1 MGLIIYIKIIM
12 VEIDD
17 NNEKYDELTI
27 TDIKMLLE
35 YTQFKNDIFLNTKLL
50 ELMNCAEDEIFN

>member
-1 MGLIIYIKIIM
+1 M

-17 NNEKYDELTI
+17 NNEGFDELTI

-35 YTQFKNDIFLNTKLL
+35 YTQFKNNIFLNTKLL
-50 ELMNCAEDEIFN
+50 ELMNCVEDEIFY